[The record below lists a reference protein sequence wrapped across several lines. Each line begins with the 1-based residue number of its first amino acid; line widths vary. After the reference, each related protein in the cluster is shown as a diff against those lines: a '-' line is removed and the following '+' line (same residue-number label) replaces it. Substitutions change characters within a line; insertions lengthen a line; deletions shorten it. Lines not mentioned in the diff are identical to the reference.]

1 MRIALLAVMLAGP
14 VAAQERVFDASVAEA
29 CLESVGVSGAFEDCV
44 GQAAERCMD
53 ETDGVQTTAGMSQCL
68 QAEAQ
73 WWDTVLNATYGE
85 LLAFS
90 KEADAANGAEVPS
103 QETALRDMQRAWIGY
118 RDAKCGFERSQWGR
132 GSGAGPAVAACLMEE
147 TAQQARVLK
156 SALPE

>member
-1 MRIALLAVMLAGP
+1 MRVALLSLVLASS
-14 VAAQERVFDASVAEA
+14 VAAQEQVFDASVAEA
-29 CLESVGVSGAFEDCV
+29 CLESVGVSAQFEDCV
-44 GQAAERCMD
+44 GQAAEQCMSESEGGD
-53 ETDGVQTTAGMSQCL
+53 TTVGMSQCL

-90 KEADAANGAEVPS
+90 KEMDAANGAEVPS

>member
-1 MRIALLAVMLAGP
+1 MRLALVALMLAAP
-14 VAAQERVFDASVAEA
+14 AAAQEQVFDASVAEA
-29 CLESVGVSGAFEDCV
+29 CLESVGVAGAFEECI
-44 GQAAERCMD
+44 GQAAERCM
-53 ETDGVQTTAGMSQCL
+53 EESEGGQTTVGMSQCL

-90 KEADAANGAEVPS
+90 KEMDAENGEGVPS
-103 QETALRDMQRAWIGY
+103 QEVALRDMQRAWIGY
-118 RDAKCGFERSQWGR
+118 RDARCGFEQSQWGR
-132 GSGAGPAVAACLMEE
+132 GSGAGPAVAACLMQE

>member
-14 VAAQERVFDASVAEA
+14 VAAQEQVFDASVAEA
-29 CLESVGVSGAFEDCV
+29 CLESIGVSGAFEQCIGD
-44 GQAAERCMD
+44 AAEQCM
-53 ETDGVQTTAGMSQCL
+53 ENSEGGQTTIGMSQCL

-73 WWDTVLNATYGE
+73 WWDTVLNASFGE

-90 KEADAANGAEVPS
+90 KQMDAANGGGVPS
-103 QETALRDMQRAWIGY
+103 QEAALRDMQRAWIGY

-147 TAQQARVLK
+147 TAQQTRVLK

>member
-29 CLESVGVSGAFEDCV
+29 CLERVGVSDAFEDCI
-44 GQAAERCMD
+44 GDAAERCMSESEGGD
-53 ETDGVQTTAGMSQCL
+53 TTVGMSQCL

-118 RDAKCGFERSQWGR
+118 RDAKCGFERSQWDR

>member
-1 MRIALLAVMLAGP
+1 MRLALVAVMLAGP
-14 VAAQERVFDASVAEA
+14 VAAQEQVFDAALAEA
-29 CLESVGVSGAFEDCV
+29 CLESAGVAGAFEACI
-44 GQAAERCMD
+44 GQAAERCM
-53 ETDGVQTTAGMSQCL
+53 EESEGGQTTVGMGQCL

-90 KEADAANGAEVPS
+90 KEMDAETGAEGPG
-103 QETALRDMQRAWIGY
+103 QEAALRDMQRAWIAY
-118 RDAKCGFERSQWGR
+118 RDARCGFERSQWGR
-132 GSGAGPAVAACLMEE
+132 GSGAGPAVAACMMTE